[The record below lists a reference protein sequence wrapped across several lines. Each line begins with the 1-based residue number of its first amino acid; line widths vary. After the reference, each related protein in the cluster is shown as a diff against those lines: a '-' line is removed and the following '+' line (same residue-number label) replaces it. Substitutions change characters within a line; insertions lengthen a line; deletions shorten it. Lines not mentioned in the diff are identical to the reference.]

1 MVGAD
6 RLSRGVANAEGG
18 RGLYVGKAGEG
29 HHERRVR
36 LPTLTIS
43 KCLLAVPYILVAA
56 YLASSP
62 SSVLV
67 EACCKG
73 NT

>member
-6 RLSRGVANAEGG
+6 RQARGVANADGG

-29 HHERRVR
+29 QERRVR

-43 KCLLAVPYILVAA
+43 KCLLAVPYILVAV

>member
-1 MVGAD
+1 MVAAD
-6 RLSRGVANAEGG
+6 RRSRGVANAEGG
-18 RGLYVGKAGEG
+18 RGLYADKAGEG
-29 HHERRVR
+29 HERRMR